1 MQKWKLK
8 KQKPTHNKKRLT
20 SLSGVFLFL
29 LKERGDKYAKDD
41 GNNSDPD

>member
-20 SLSGVFLFL
+20 SLSGVFLLFL
-29 LKERGDKYAKDD
+29 LKERGDKYA
-41 GNNSDPD
+41 